1 MNFRNNHNMRKLTKV
16 WTTFLLF
23 GLSATVFSHAS
34 LEQDIANSGEN
45 YRGVLRITHGCN
57 GSPTVSVR
65 IRIPDGVTGTKPMPK
80 AGWQLETV
88 EMKLDEHYTSYGTTV
103 TEDVRELIWKGGLLS
118 DNFFDEFVFRATLP
132 DTDKSMTLYFRTAQE
147 CENGEFLRWIE
158 TPGAGENPDDFRE
171 PAPELKL
178 LPVDKNI

>member
-88 EMKLDEHYTSYGTTV
+88 EMKLDKHYTSYGTTV

-118 DNFFDEFVFRATLP
+118 D
-132 DTDKSMTLYFRTAQE
+132 KSMTLYFRTVQE

>member
-1 MNFRNNHNMRKLTKV
+1 MNFCNNNTRLKITKI
-16 WTTFLLF
+16 WITLLLF

-34 LEQDIANSGEN
+34 LEQDVAVSGEN

-57 GSPTVSVR
+57 GSPTIAVR

-88 EMKLDEHYTSYGTTV
+88 EMKLDEPYISYGTTV
-103 TEDVRELIWKGGLLS
+103 TENVRELTWKGGLLS

-132 DTDKSMTLYFRTAQE
+132 DTDENMTLYFRTIQE

-158 TPGAGENPDDFRE
+158 IPGSGEDVDDFSE
-171 PAPELKL
+171 PAPTLKL